1 MITIRLRPDT
11 NLVIAMFRNYL
22 KVALRNIVKHRTFS
36 FINIFGLAVA
46 MCVCMAIMMM
56 VADQMMVDRDNP
68 KADRIYRI
76 NTVPYWK
83 DNNGQ
88 PGSETASTTL
98 PLRDELLTKYT
109 GVEKAVRFMRGFGN
123 MWLELEPNYDVNIP
137 VSGYFADAEALEM
150 FDYQL
155 QYGDMKT
162 ALVEPYS
169 VVLTKQA
176 AEKLFEKENP
186 VGETLKVGNLGVYT
200 VTGVI
205 KKTDKR
211 SHIVVEAFASMS
223 TVPSLEKAGI
233 MTSNIDNWDYAHGG
247 WVYVQLA
254 EGTSPADVQATLGKI
269 TDDHFVKRKSQEG
282 DIFRYSLQNL
292 LDIVPGPLLNNPIGP
307 FMPWYLIYFLAFIA
321 GVILITSCFN
331 FTNLSIA
338 RSLTRA
344 KEIGVRKV
352 TGAVRWQ
359 LFVQFLSESVVI
371 ALFALVL
378 ALVLIYMIKPFIVD
392 LAFVRIMRWNLSANY
407 VVYGAFLVFAVAVG
421 IIAGLFPAG
430 VLSGFQ
436 PIKVLKNIGDSKLM
450 SKVGLRKVLLVV
462 QFSLSLIFIL
472 TVIVLYN
479 QLNLFLHNDNGF
491 VVENK
496 VLIHKGNTRLDVLKQ
511 ELERQPNVVSV
522 SAASHIPMAGMVR
535 GTDMQKPGTDTWS
548 NLSYFAVDE
557 DYVDNMGLT
566 LVAGEFFQKDA
577 GSSNSNFI
585 VINEEAVR
593 AYQLGTPAEAIGQ
606 HLVLKYDSSEKVIVG
621 VVKDYYHELFTDK
634 LNPLG
639 FLYRPDEF
647 SLLQISYAGD
657 LHQARK
663 SVEKAW
669 ATINPGLKADVKEFR
684 AEMGVLYE
692 IVFGTMVK
700 VLGFI
705 STLAIIISC
714 LGLLGMATYTIQ
726 TRRKEIAVR
735 KILGSSNQSLVMIL
749 SKGYLTLLVVAIAL
763 AVPAAYFLNTL
774 WLENFVLH
782 VTVDILTIGLGVF
795 ILVVLGVITIGSQT
809 LQAVYLNPVENLKEE

>member
-1 MITIRLRPDT
+1 
-11 NLVIAMFRNYL
+11 MFRNYL
-22 KVALRNIVKHRTFS
+22 KVALRNIIKYRTFS

-46 MCVCMAIMMM
+46 MCVCMAIIMM

-68 KADRIYRI
+68 MADRIYRI
-76 NTVPYWK
+76 NTIPYWK

-88 PGSETASTTL
+88 PGNETASTTL
-98 PLRDELLTKYT
+98 PLRDELLNKYT
-109 GVEKAVRFMRGFGN
+109 GVEKAVRFLRGFGN

-137 VSGYFADAEALEM
+137 VSGYFADAGALEM
-150 FDYQL
+150 FDYEL

-205 KKTDKR
+205 KKTDRR

-223 TVPSLEKAGI
+223 TVPSLDKAGV
-233 MTSNIDNWDYAHGG
+233 MTSNTDNWDYAYGG
-247 WVYVQLA
+247 WVYIQLA
-254 EGTSPADVQATLGKI
+254 EGTSPADIQAALGKI
-269 TDDHFVKRKSQEG
+269 SDEHFVKRPSQEG
-282 DIFRYSLQNL
+282 TIFRYSLQNL

-371 ALFALVL
+371 ALFALVV
-378 ALVLIYMIKPFIVD
+378 ALGLIYAIKPFIVD
-392 LAFVRIMRWNLSANY
+392 LAFVRLMRWNLSANY
-407 VVYGAFLVFAVAVG
+407 VVYGAFLLFAIGVG
-421 IIAGLFPAG
+421 ILAGLFPAG

-436 PIKVLKNIGDSKLM
+436 PIKVLKNIGTSRLM

-462 QFSLSLIFIL
+462 QFSLSMVFIL

-491 VVENK
+491 VVGNK
-496 VLIHKGNTRLDVLKQ
+496 VIVHKGNTNIAVLKA
-511 ELERQPNVVSV
+511 ELEKQPNIVNV
-522 SAASHIPMAGMVR
+522 SAASHVPMAGMVR
-535 GTDMQKPGTDTWS
+535 GTDMQKPGAGTWG

-557 DYVDNMGLT
+557 QYLDNMGLT
-566 LVAGEFFQKDA
+566 LLAGKFFDESA
-577 GSSNSNFI
+577 GTSNANFI
-585 VINEEAVR
+585 VLNEEAVKSF
-593 AYQLGTPAEAIGQ
+593 QLGTPAEAIGQ
-606 HLVLKYDSSEKVIVG
+606 QLILKSDSSEKRVIG
-621 VVKDYYHELFTDK
+621 VVKNYYHELFTDK
-634 LNPLG
+634 LNPMGLMY
-639 FLYRPDEF
+639 LPEEY

-657 LHQARK
+657 PKMATE
-663 SVEKAW
+663 SVQKAW
-669 ATINPGLKADVKEFR
+669 ATVNPGLKVEVKQFA

-705 STLAIIISC
+705 STLAVIISC

-726 TRRKEIAVR
+726 TRKKEIAVR

-749 SKGYLTLLVVAIAL
+749 SRGYLTLLVIAIGL
-763 AVPAAYFLNTL
+763 AVPAAYFINTL

-782 VTVDILTIGLGVF
+782 VTVDALTIGLGVL
-795 ILVVLGVITIGSQT
+795 ILAIFGLITIGSQT
-809 LQAVYLNPVENLKEE
+809 LQAVYINPVENLKDE

>member
-1 MITIRLRPDT
+1 
-11 NLVIAMFRNYL
+11 MFKNYL

-68 KADRIYRI
+68 LADRIYRI
-76 NTVPYWK
+76 NTIPYWK
-83 DNNGQ
+83 DNNGM
-88 PGSETASTTL
+88 PGNETASSTL
-98 PLRDELLTKYT
+98 PLRDELLNKYT

-123 MWLELEPNYDVNIP
+123 TWLELEPNYDVNIP
-137 VSGYFADAEALEM
+137 VSGYFTDADALEM

-155 QYGDMKT
+155 QYGDMRT

-169 VVLTKQA
+169 VVLTKRA
-176 AEKLFEKENP
+176 AEKLFDKENP
-186 VGETLKVGNLGVYT
+186 VGETLKVGTLGVYT

-205 KKTDKR
+205 QETEKR
-211 SHIVVEAFASMS
+211 SHIVVEAFASIS
-223 TVPSLEKAGI
+223 TIPSLEKAGV
-233 MTSNIDNWDYAHGG
+233 MTSNIENWDNAYSG
-247 WVYVQLA
+247 WVYIQLA
-254 EGTSPADVQATLGKI
+254 EGTSTADVQATLEKI
-269 TDDHFVKRKSQEG
+269 TDDHFIKRKSQDG

-292 LDIVPGPLLNNPIGP
+292 LNIVPGPMLNNPIGP
-307 FMPWYLIYFLAFIA
+307 FMPWYLVYFLSFIA

-331 FTNLSIA
+331 FTNLSVA

-352 TGAVRWQ
+352 TRAVRWQ
-359 LFVQFLSESVVI
+359 LFIQFLSESVVI
-371 ALFALVL
+371 ALFALVFAL
-378 ALVLIYMIKPFIVD
+378 AMIYAIKPFIAD

-407 VVYGAFLVFAVAVG
+407 MVYAAFLVFAVIVG

-436 PIKVLKNIGDSKLM
+436 PIKVLKNIGNSKLM

-462 QFSLSLIFIL
+462 QFALSMVFIL

-491 VVENK
+491 TTANK
-496 VLIHKGNTRLDVLKQ
+496 VVVHKGDTSLEVLKP
-511 ELERQPNVVSV
+511 ELEKQPGIVSV
-522 SAASHIPMAGMVR
+522 SATSHVPMAGMVR

-557 DYVDNMGLT
+557 DYLDNMGLT
-566 LVAGEFFQKDA
+566 LVAGNFFREDA
-577 GSSNSNFI
+577 GTSNANFI
-585 VINEEAVR
+585 VLNEEAVR
-593 AYQLGTPAEAIGQ
+593 AYELGTPAEAVGQ
-606 HLVLKYDSSEKVIVG
+606 HLIVRSDSSEKLVIG
-621 VVKDYYHELFTDK
+621 VVKNYYHELFTDK
-634 LNPLG
+634 LNPMGLMY
-639 FLYRPDEF
+639 LPEEYA
-647 SLLQISYAGD
+647 LLQISYAGD
-657 LHQARK
+657 LQSATK

-669 ATINPGLKADVKEFR
+669 ATVNPGLKADVKEFK

-726 TRRKEIAVR
+726 TRKKEIAVR
-735 KILGSSNQSLVMIL
+735 KILGSSNKSLVLIL
-749 SKGYLTLLVVAIAL
+749 SKGYLTILVIAIGL
-763 AVPAAYFLNTL
+763 AIPVGYFINTL
-774 WLENFVLH
+774 WLENLVLH
-782 VTVDILTIGLGVF
+782 VTVDILTIGLGVL
-795 ILVVLGVITIGSQT
+795 ILGVLGLITIGSQT
-809 LQAVYLNPVENLKEE
+809 LQAVYLNPVENLKDE